1 MRKSQQIKKPT
12 KEEFK
17 EWHRRSSLIEGL
29 AGFASIIVSLLGLL
43 LSLYVSS
50 SESPKRPILAVTNSL
65 LYLVGGIILLGV
77 IIVAIGTFLRRKDR
91 DVTILR
97 RRLAEIY
104 VLALRKSALNPQ
116 PHVTSND

>member
-12 KEEFK
+12 QEEFK
-17 EWHRRSSLIEGL
+17 EWFRRSSLIEGL
-29 AGFASIIVSLLGLL
+29 VGFASIIVSLLGLL
-43 LSLYVSS
+43 LSLYVSA
-50 SESPKRPILAVTNSL
+50 SESPKRPILVTNSL

-97 RRLAEIY
+97 RRLADIY
-104 VLALRKSALNPQ
+104 GLALRKSALNPQ